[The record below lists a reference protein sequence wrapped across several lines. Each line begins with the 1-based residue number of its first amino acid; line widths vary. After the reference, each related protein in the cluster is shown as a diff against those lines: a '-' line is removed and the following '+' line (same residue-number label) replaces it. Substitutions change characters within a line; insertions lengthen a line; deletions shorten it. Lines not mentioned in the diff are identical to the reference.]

1 MLPEHREKVV
11 LEGTRD
17 VPGSDWSEE
26 VAVLVVD
33 VGQDSLYDVVV
44 PSEETVRGLRQEV
57 LQGVVMGTQVR
68 GSLFEFLPLFLDV
81 FFATFLLQ
89 EKPP

>member
-1 MLPEHREKVV
+1 M
-11 LEGTRD
+11 
-17 VPGSDWSEE
+17 
-26 VAVLVVD
+26 VD